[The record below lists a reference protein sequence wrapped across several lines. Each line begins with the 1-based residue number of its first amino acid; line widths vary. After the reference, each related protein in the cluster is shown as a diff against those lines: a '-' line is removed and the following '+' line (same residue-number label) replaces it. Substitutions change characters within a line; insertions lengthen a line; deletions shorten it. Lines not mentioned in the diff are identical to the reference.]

1 MKHLQDKT
9 FEIVELKMK
18 RSLED
23 LYTIKNMLQSN
34 SKHENKQIQK
44 LQLQC
49 SNYKTE
55 INELERNLKEKNG
68 QLQITEEHLKQQ
80 NESYASLILQLDNL
94 KQEKALIQDTVHQI
108 TGKFK
113 EESDKKIQLEITLNL
128 KEQELEKS
136 KQDALMKDQEIELF
150 KQDTKRMEE
159 MITER
164 DTTLK
169 EHLIKNLSEIESL
182 QYIIDSL
189 QKEYKTLNNQLTD
202 HNICN
207 IYSLTRTKSRIPV
220 RSSSLSSLTQSSSDI
235 TDHTSLKTKRD
246 LQLFQERIV
255 EIVIQNK
262 HLIKTMET
270 SKTNMEM
277 FKRKLNEMYKVSE
290 ERYKKM
296 LISKKLNLLK
306 Q

>member
-55 INELERNLKEKNG
+55 IYELERNLKEKNG

-136 KQDALMKDQEIELF
+136 KQDALIKDQEIELF

>member
-55 INELERNLKEKNG
+55 IYELERNLKEKNG

-277 FKRKLNEMYKVSE
+277 FKRKLNEMYKVSG

>member
-9 FEIVELKMK
+9 FEIIELKMK

-23 LYTIKNMLQSN
+23 LYTIKNLLQNN
-34 SKHENKQIQK
+34 SKHGNNQIQK

-55 INELERNLKEKNG
+55 TNELKRNLKEKNG
-68 QLQITEEHLKQQ
+68 QLQIMEEHLKQQ
-80 NESYASLILQLDNL
+80 NESYSFLILQLDTL
-94 KQEKALIQDTVHQI
+94 KQEKELIQDMVHQI

-113 EESDKKIQLEITLNL
+113 EESDKKTQLEITLNL
-128 KEQELEKS
+128 KEQELERS

-150 KQDTKRMEE
+150 KQETKRMEE

-164 DTTLK
+164 DTNLK
-169 EHLIKNLSEIESL
+169 EHLIKNLSELESL
-182 QYIIDSL
+182 QHMIDSL
-189 QKEYKTLNNQLTD
+189 QKEYKTLDNQLTD

-220 RSSSLSSLTQSSSDI
+220 RSSSLSSLTRSSSDI
-235 TDHTSLKTKRD
+235 TDHTSQKTKRD
-246 LQLFQERIV
+246 SQLFQERIV
-255 EIVIQNK
+255 EIAIQNK

-270 SKTNMEM
+270 SKTSMEI
-277 FKRKLNEMYKVSE
+277 FKRTLNEMYKVSE
-290 ERYKKM
+290 ERYKKI
-296 LISKKLNLLK
+296 LIAKKLNLLK

>member
-23 LYTIKNMLQSN
+23 LYTIKNLLQSN

-159 MITER
+159 VITER

-169 EHLIKNLSEIESL
+169 EHLIENLSEIESL
-182 QYIIDSL
+182 EYIIDSL
-189 QKEYKTLNNQLTD
+189 QKEYKTLNNQLTN

>member
-9 FEIVELKMK
+9 FEIIELKMK

-23 LYTIKNMLQSN
+23 LYTIKNLLQNN
-34 SKHENKQIQK
+34 SKHGNNQIQK

-55 INELERNLKEKNG
+55 TNELKRNLKEKNG
-68 QLQITEEHLKQQ
+68 QLQIMEEHLKQQ
-80 NESYASLILQLDNL
+80 NESYSFLILQLDTL
-94 KQEKALIQDTVHQI
+94 KQEKELIQDMVHQI

-128 KEQELEKS
+128 KEQELERS

-150 KQDTKRMEE
+150 KRETKRMEE

-164 DTTLK
+164 DTNLK
-169 EHLIKNLSEIESL
+169 EHLIKNLSELESL
-182 QYIIDSL
+182 QHMIDSL
-189 QKEYKTLNNQLTD
+189 QKEYKTLDNQLTD

-220 RSSSLSSLTQSSSDI
+220 RSSSLSSLTRSNSDI
-235 TDHTSLKTKRD
+235 TDHTSQKTKRD
-246 LQLFQERIV
+246 SQLFQERIL
-255 EIVIQNK
+255 EIAIQNK

-270 SKTNMEM
+270 SKTNMEI
-277 FKRKLNEMYKVSE
+277 FKRTLNEMYKVSE
-290 ERYKKM
+290 ERYKKI
-296 LISKKLNLLK
+296 LIAKKLNLLK